1 MILNCVDVAERAD
14 KMCVVCVVGC
24 EVVLLLLHCNK
35 RQRDI
40 EANICLLLLLLL
52 LLLLFHFFH

>member
-52 LLLLFHFFH
+52 FHFFH